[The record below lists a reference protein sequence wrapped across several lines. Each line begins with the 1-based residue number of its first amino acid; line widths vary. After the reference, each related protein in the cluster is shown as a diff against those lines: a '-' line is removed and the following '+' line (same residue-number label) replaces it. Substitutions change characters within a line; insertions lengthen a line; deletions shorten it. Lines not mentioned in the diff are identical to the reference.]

1 MTPLIAIEGGRD
13 GANVDAFSRSSVVPI
28 TFSGQDFDVAGP
40 KVVVGVRCVL
50 HDGRFVHSWCC
61 LGSGKMFFV
70 SCRGRTTRLTHI
82 VMNTVAVIMAGACV
96 VVNYA
101 VEVQFFEFVLGM
113 DQMFPKCAP

>member
-1 MTPLIAIEGGRD
+1 MTPLVAIEGGRD

-82 VMNTVAVIMAGACV
+82 VMNTVAVVMAGACV